1 MSDVAFVVGKHAI
14 AVHRSAAGIRGGRFG
29 VFSAQGESR
38 QQQNTEQWKI
48 SNAQKAGSKQWLA
61 LMLVLGA
68 LPLCEYRRTQKGRQ
82 KGFPSRLY

>member
-38 QQQNTEQWKI
+38 QQQ
-48 SNAQKAGSKQWLA
+48 KQNNGKQ
-61 LMLVLGA
+61 VVNK
-68 LPLCEYRRTQKGRQ
+68 LPLVETLNEDHD
-82 KGFPSRLY
+82 SA

>member
-38 QQQNTEQWKI
+38 QQQIQNNGK
-48 SNAQKAGSKQWLA
+48 
-61 LMLVLGA
+61 
-68 LPLCEYRRTQKGRQ
+68 
-82 KGFPSRLY
+82 